1 MDVKIVFLHGELKE
15 EIYMDQPEGFKQGYK
30 KTSSDHC
37 VFVQSFLDDDFIILL
52 LYVDDM
58 LIVDKNASR
67 IDELK
72 KQLCKSFAMK
82 NLGHAKQI
90 LATRITHLKDEIKIY
105 LSQEKYIEL
114 VLERF
119 NMNNA
124 KVVNTPLAGHMK
136 LSRKMCPT
144 MKEEKESITK
154 VPYSSII
161 GILMYTMVCTRPDIA
176 HAVGVVSRFLENPGK
191 EHWKIVKWILRY
203 LRGTS
208 GDCLCFGRIVMAA
221 ALINDI
227 FAWILLA
234 FTIAFLKNKNMALA
248 SVWILLSSVAFV
260 IFCVIIIRPLVG
272 WMIKRTP
279 ECESISELLSLA
291 WSFLTARLAWSFLN
305 TRGLCFGAFVD
316 FFFSISGLKTEI
328 SAIDEVGTWAL
339 LVLVIVLACAG
350 KIAGTVLVILYYII
364 LIHEGVIL
372 GILMNAKGL
381 IEMIVINIGKHKKNE
396 GTSRDQREALSYGLR
411 MREHPGINLTV
422 IKLLLGEAALE
433 DRRSDSRKS
442 SMNNDSS
449 VLTVVTDDDKE
460 KQLDEDYISDF
471 SARTAND
478 DSVLY
483 IERVVNHGEET
494 IAAIRTIDHAH
505 DLFIV
510 GRGQGMISPLTTGLI
525 DWSECPR
532 ARCKRRS
539 IGILESC
546 ISCFGVS
553 CATICRNGTRGSSSH
568 TR

>member
-1 MDVKIVFLHGELKE
+1 M
-15 EIYMDQPEGFKQGYK
+15 
-30 KTSSDHC
+30 S
-37 VFVQSFLDDDFIILL
+37 
-52 LYVDDM
+52 
-58 LIVDKNASR
+58 
-67 IDELK
+67 
-72 KQLCKSFAMK
+72 
-82 NLGHAKQI
+82 
-90 LATRITHLKDEIKIY
+90 
-105 LSQEKYIEL
+105 
-114 VLERF
+114 
-119 NMNNA
+119 
-124 KVVNTPLAGHMK
+124 
-136 LSRKMCPT
+136 
-144 MKEEKESITK
+144 
-154 VPYSSII
+154 
-161 GILMYTMVCTRPDIA
+161 
-176 HAVGVVSRFLENPGK
+176 
-191 EHWKIVKWILRY
+191 
-203 LRGTS
+203 
-208 GDCLCFGRIVMAA
+208 A

-234 FTIAFLKNKNMALA
+234 FTIAFFKNKNMALA

-279 ECESISELLSLA
+279 EEDFVSGLL
-291 WSFLTARLAWSFLN
+291 LTL
-305 TRGLCFGAFVD
+305 
-316 FFFSISGLKTEI
+316 FFSISGLKTEI

-381 IEMIVINIGKHKKNE
+381 TEMIVINIGK
-396 GTSRDQREALSYGLR
+396 DQKQTVDGGMEITNPNFRMISQIVLANAPCYVGILVDRGLSGSTRLAANQVTHHVVVLFFGGPDDREALSYGLR

-433 DRRSDSRKS
+433 GRRSDSRKS

-449 VLTVVTDDDKE
+449 VLTMVTDDDKE

-471 SARTAND
+471 RARTAND

-483 IERVVNHGEET
+483 IERVVNLGEET
-494 IAAIRTIDHAH
+494 TAAIRTIDHAH

-510 GRGQGMISPLTTGLI
+510 GRGQGTISPLTTGLI
-525 DWSECPR
+525 NWSECPR

-539 IGILESC
+539 IGILGSG